1 MAAGVRLVRTGVLGW
16 QMGGSVEW
24 RMLEW
29 RNRGLHGKEV
39 GNSFFIWTIV
49 DLVYRFE
56 EKLK

>member
-1 MAAGVRLVRTGVLGW
+1 M
-16 QMGGSVEW
+16 EW